1 MTFVYADC
9 TQIKSEGK
17 HGRMKA
23 KGFYFNG

>member
-9 TQIKSEGK
+9 TQIKSQGK
-17 HGRMKA
+17 HGRMKE